1 VTQSRFAAVSNDPVA
16 EQTASECLLMGT
28 SALVAVLAG
37 FFGSAGANAG
47 VLLGPLSILV
57 AGVGSGVRAFDG
69 RLRQPGL
76 GVKRPRG
83 FRDEDPVPDAAYV
96 AVPGAVAAVAVAQA
110 YDEERSFGAVVK
122 YGIQRAQRAGAEA
135 RAESLKVIRGMGAAA
150 FSDPAIVRPL
160 LHVAGTSEGG
170 LLTPTDFAA
179 VPQDID
185 VPATTHPTGPS
196 WFEVPWAHDYESAP
210 DAVPNKQTGGQMVV
224 LAVDARGIAAAA
236 SYQRTKDGVEID
248 AMELEAPRA
257 AVPVLRGVARV
268 APGERIPCAASMALC
283 FDSGRPVEIVAS
295 PNALR
300 LGNVDR
306 EAPQLSIR
314 RDTTSRIVS
323 VTRR

>member
-1 VTQSRFAAVSNDPVA
+1 VNSRRFAAVSNDPVA
-16 EQTASECLLMGT
+16 EQVAGECLLGGS

-83 FRDEDPVPDAAYV
+83 FREADPVPDAAYV

-110 YDEERSFGAVVK
+110 YDEERSFSAVIK
-122 YGIQRAQRAGAEA
+122 HGIQRAQRAGAEA
-135 RAESLKVIRGMGAAA
+135 RAELLKVIRGMGAGA
-150 FSDPAIVRPL
+150 FGDPAFVRPL
-160 LHVAGTSEGG
+160 LHVAGASEGG

-179 VPQDID
+179 VPHDID
-185 VPATTHPTGPS
+185 VPATTDSTDSS
-196 WFEVPWAHDYESAP
+196 WFEVPWAHECESTREAM
-210 DAVPNKQTGGQMVV
+210 PNKQTGSQMVV
-224 LAVDARGIAAAA
+224 LAFDARGVAAGI
-236 SYQRTKDGVEID
+236 SYQRTKDGVGID
-248 AMELEAPRA
+248 TMELEAPRS
-257 AVPVLRGVARV
+257 AVPVLRGITRV

-295 PNALR
+295 PSVLR
-300 LGNVDR
+300 LTRGER

-314 RDTTSRIVS
+314 RDATARLVS